1 MQKLQIPSTL
11 NQPSR
16 DRRNTMAKLIQL
28 RQRIKA
34 IETIKKITHA
44 MRLISMSTHSHLK
57 ALQDPLLLY
66 TDALN
71 QIFDELLSAAPG
83 WRNPLIHAPES
94 PYHKILFIIVGSQK
108 GLCGSFNTH
117 LFKVIHHHLQTAGY
131 AADRLAIIA
140 IGQKA
145 IDFTR
150 SLGSYRLQHAY
161 EKFNAQNIESIAQE
175 ITRTIISAKEPY
187 QSVLIA
193 SNLFKSFFAQKPQI
207 TQLTPFKPY
216 QAKESDR
223 TDDIT
228 WEQSPAELLDAL
240 IPQYFTSQIHYFL
253 FQSLLA
259 EHAARFI
266 SMDTATRNANSL
278 LETSRLE
285 YNKLRQAKITKELTE
300 LIGSFN

>member
-1 MQKLQIPSTL
+1 M
-11 NQPSR
+11 

-71 QIFDELLSAAPG
+71 QIFTDLLSTAPG
-83 WRNPLIHAPES
+83 WRNPLVHTDAS
-94 PYHKILFIIVGSQK
+94 LHLRTLFIIIGSQK

-117 LFKVIHHHLQTAGY
+117 LFKVIHHHFDKTKYDFNQL
-131 AADRLAIIA
+131 DIIA
-140 IGQKA
+140 VGQKA
-145 IDFTR
+145 VDFTR
-150 SLGSYRLQHAY
+150 SLGKYPLHAY
-161 EKFNAQNIESIAQE
+161 EKYNAHLIGSITQE
-175 ITRTIISAKEPY
+175 ITSTITTAAIPY

-207 TQLTPFKPY
+207 TQLTPFKIHP
-216 QAKESDR
+216 AKESSITTDL
-223 TDDIT
+223 TDDII
-228 WEQSPAELLDAL
+228 WEQPATELLDAL
-240 IPQYFTSQIHYFL
+240 IPQYFTSQVHYFL

-300 LIGSFN
+300 LIGSFT